1 MSIPKKDKKIIE
13 KIAAKNNIPKS
24 NSYNII
30 PGWNNNRVCIFDEN
44 FVIKLGGVYGDID
57 IFPHQKELLEK
68 LSTSGAKVP
77 KILDADTSDGEK
89 YLLMTKIPG
98 HTLAQ
103 LWPTLDKKERDN
115 YFSQVGEELKK
126 YHSIKFDAYAIAI
139 CQNRPKNN
147 LLDAVDTTID
157 FSKTG
162 NLQSQPAREMFE
174 WISNYYQKNK
184 ENLNESG
191 TATLVFNDIRLE
203 NILASEGKISGFVD
217 FDWLCQAA
225 PDYELAKAIY
235 YMYAPQYFSESSLV
249 ESMQAPMKTGINAF
263 KKAYPDIFETP
274 NLIIRLRMYFIRNIL
289 YLLEKYQN
297 EPTEAILERVN
308 FIFDAFY
315 KSNKLEKFLFD
326 N

>member
-1 MSIPKKDKKIIE
+1 MLEKDKKTIE
-13 KIAAKNNIPKS
+13 EIGSKNKISKS
-24 NSYNII
+24 NPYNIL
-30 PGWNNNRVCIFDEN
+30 PGWNENRVCIFDEKH
-44 FVIKLGGVYGDID
+44 VIKLGGMYGDID
-57 IFPHQKELLEK
+57 IFSHQQKLLKK
-68 LSTSGAKVP
+68 LFASGAKVP
-77 KILDADTSDGEK
+77 EIIDAGMANGEK

-98 HTLAQ
+98 HTLSQ
-103 LWPTLDKKERDN
+103 LWPTLDKKERNN
-115 YFSQVGEELKK
+115 YFFQVGEELKK

-162 NLQSQPAREMFE
+162 NLKNQSAREIFE
-174 WISNYYQKNK
+174 WISDYYQKNK
-184 ENLNESG
+184 KNIHESG

-235 YMYAPQYFSESSLV
+235 YMYAPQYFSDASLV
-249 ESMQAPMKTGINAF
+249 ESMQAPMKNEINAF
-263 KKAYPDIFETP
+263 KKAYPDIFDTP
-274 NLIIRLRMYFIRNIL
+274 NLTARLRMYFIRNIL

-297 EPTEAILERVN
+297 EPTEAILERAT

-315 KSNKLEKFLFD
+315 KSNKLETFLFGK
-326 N
+326 

>member
-1 MSIPKKDKKIIE
+1 MPEKDKKTIE
-13 KIAAKNNIPKS
+13 EIAAKNKISKS
-24 NSYNII
+24 NLYTVL
-30 PGWNNNRVCIFDEN
+30 PGWNNNRVCIFDEKY
-44 FVIKLGGVYGDID
+44 VIKLGGMYGDID
-57 IFPHQKELLEK
+57 IFSHQQKLLKK
-68 LSTSGAKVP
+68 LFASEAKVP
-77 KILDADTSDGEK
+77 KIIDAGIANGEK

-98 HTLAQ
+98 QTLAQ

-115 YFSQVGEELKK
+115 YFFQVGEELKK

-162 NLQSQPAREMFE
+162 NLQNQSAREMFE
-174 WISNYYQKNK
+174 WISDYYQKNK
-184 ENLNESG
+184 KNLNESG
-191 TATLVFNDIRLE
+191 TAALVFNDIRLE

-225 PDYELAKAIY
+225 PDYELAKAVY
-235 YMYAPQYFSESSLV
+235 YMYAPQYFSDASLV
-249 ESMQAPMKTGINAF
+249 ESMQAPMKNEINAF
-263 KKAYPDIFETP
+263 KKAYPDIFDTP
-274 NLIIRLRMYFIRNIL
+274 NLVIRLRMYFIRNIL

-297 EPTEAILERVN
+297 EPIEAILERAA

-315 KSNKLEKFLFD
+315 KSNKLETFLFGK
-326 N
+326 